1 MREHWRSSS
10 RWMPSHPTPSCLL
23 IALIR
28 SRPIPEEASEKKG
41 FRSFDVQK
49 GAAVQYLPH
58 TSHSQYLSLF
68 FFCCCC
74 CSGINCLKMF
84 FPRLALFPKWSDKK
98 IDGCLF
104 PRRFIFSQWMQPV
117 GLSISRVFFWSSVGI
132 LAATGSRID
141 AADEFLRVFLLS
153 CRCEKCKR
161 RLTTN
166 KQQPVVAAQEQDLC
180 WFLLK

>member
-58 TSHSQYLSLF
+58 ISHSQYLSLF

-117 GLSISRVFFWSSVGI
+117 GLSISRVFFLVQRRYFSSHRKQNWRGWWI
-132 LAATGSRID
+132 LAS
-141 AADEFLRVFLLS
+141 LL
-153 CRCEKCKR
+153 
-161 RLTTN
+161 
-166 KQQPVVAAQEQDLC
+166 VVLQVWKMQAKAYN
-180 WFLLK
+180 